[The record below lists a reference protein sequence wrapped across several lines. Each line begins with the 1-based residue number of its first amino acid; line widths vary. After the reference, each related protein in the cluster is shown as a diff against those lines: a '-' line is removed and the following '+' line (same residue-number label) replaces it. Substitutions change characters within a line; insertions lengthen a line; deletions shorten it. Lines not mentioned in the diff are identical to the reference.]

1 MLHTGAKQQKTK
13 TKIRPPR
20 KSGSKTE
27 VNPEESWKLLSTAIH
42 DIQNK
47 NASKWSFEQLYRIA
61 YNLVI
66 SKNGK
71 FLYQH
76 VRDEIVDHLEKNVR
90 GIIEELLITQHS
102 NEQEIDKFEAAK
114 IINSFNS
121 IWDDHLISIWLISQ
135 VVMYMDRTF
144 TKENQL
150 PLIYDVGLLVFQN
163 SIVMHELDHN
173 NTTIGEQ
180 LINVFINYFNL
191 NRNGDIIDKF
201 MLKSTISIF
210 ESLSDPEGNTYYSK
224 FFEPELL
231 RSSHEY
237 YAKKVKELLDY
248 QSGTI
253 YVTKV
258 IDLINDELARFQI
271 FIPDQ
276 TTNKLKDLMYT
287 DLVFLNIK
295 HILKLENDGLQKWI
309 ETRDYDLLGKVYKL
323 TSRTE
328 STKDI
333 FKECLKTIIIKK
345 GEHLKEISKIQTNES
360 QTTTIDIDE
369 KKKKSKKSNKELN
382 TLFAINYIRN
392 FIIAKSNYDLII
404 IKSLDGD
411 IEMHKEVEQAC
422 STFLNENNRVQEYLS
437 LFIDDCIKK
446 SLKDK
451 SHKEVDEIFNES
463 ISIFRY
469 IKDKDIFE
477 KYYKNHLAKRLLNN
491 KSISNELELMMINRL
506 KTEAGSSF
514 TTKLEGM
521 VKDIK
526 TSEDITKMYE
536 QSIANTSLLSDL
548 ARMNGGR
555 EFEVDY
561 SILTPNNWPIP
572 VNKTMQDIDYV
583 PALDIARAS
592 FEKFYHSTYNGRNL
606 TWAPNMCTIDL
617 KMNFPSK
624 SYLINMPTLAA
635 FIILT
640 CFNDDDTEDGTKSL
654 TFEEIKGKTKIPEQ
668 DLVRHL
674 QSIAVAPKTRILKK
688 VPMSRDIRPTD
699 SFSLNLEFKSPQT
712 KFKILAVS
720 VSSSSKNSGGKLDAT
735 SSTSK
740 VESEAEHVETL
751 ASVQKSRELEVDAAI
766 VRIMKARKS
775 AKYQV
780 LVTDVVRIIGD
791 VSKRFRPQPSLVKS
805 RIEELVEKE
814 YLRRDAD
821 DRELFWYVA

>member
-163 SIVMHELDHN
+163 SIVMHELDRS

-360 QTTTIDIDE
+360 QTTNIDIDE
-369 KKKKSKKSNKELN
+369 KKK
-382 TLFAINYIRN
+382 
-392 FIIAKSNYDLII
+392 
-404 IKSLDGD
+404 KSLDGD

-699 SFSLNLEFKSPQT
+699 SF
-712 KFKILAVS
+712 
-720 VSSSSKNSGGKLDAT
+720 KNSGGKLDAT